1 MSLGWPFFEMEW
13 SPTTTTTASTTS
25 TRKVEQEHTMQYLS
39 LAPYALLLKHHP
51 MLQNVQPS
59 APLWTSS
66 SADDH
71 SPPKEPIILTA
82 TQPIQAGQELY
93 LDFAQHVQSI
103 DPQLLLSSHNHHQL
117 PTSHHY
123 QEADEIIQDARTTFK
138 AKHFIAKKRQYEIG
152 MGLRMMTKVVA
163 RYQPIVA
170 SLLPTLVDTLLN
182 FNYEHKGSTS
192 ALIMMHNQTK
202 MSLGTFGA
210 CMSDIDIDI
219 DIDIDRTSMDRSSQR
234 TTRTTTRSIPT
245 GQRVHPMPLYIR
257 NKTISDWSCNGKDD
271 DQDQD
276 ETCTAIY
283 EHKGIC
289 LTTTDLTVE
298 ICPLQGQVAEITSS
312 PDEANVAYRWSA
324 WKQAVNGTLKSPDV
338 IVKVRSHNNTLDG
351 CTHAC
356 NASPKHHPRFSSNF
370 GCLCCRCHVALQN
383 YPTDLL
389 WDLVALKDLE
399 PGEKLIVALERD
411 STTGQWL
418 IPNELVPNKWRIIT
432 PSE

>member
-13 SPTTTTTASTTS
+13 NPT
-25 TRKVEQEHTMQYLS
+25 TRKVEQEHNMQYLF
-39 LAPYALLLKHHP
+39 LAPYALLLNHHP
-51 MLQNVQPS
+51 LLQNVQPS

-66 SADDH
+66 ITNDE
-71 SPPKEPIILTA
+71 PPLKEPIVLTA

-93 LDFAQHVQSI
+93 LDFAQHVHSI
-103 DPQLLLSSHNHHQL
+103 EPQLLLHNKL
-117 PTSHHY
+117 PTIHHY

-138 AKHFIAKKRQYEIG
+138 AKNFIAKKRQYEIG

-202 MSLGTFGA
+202 ISLGTFGA
-210 CMSDIDIDI
+210 CMSDLGPD
-219 DIDIDRTSMDRSSQR
+219 SSSQTT
-234 TTRTTTRSIPT
+234 TTRTTTRSVLA

-257 NKTISDWSCNGKDD
+257 NKRISDWSCKDKDD

-276 ETCTAIY
+276 ETCTAFY
-283 EHKGIC
+283 ETKGTC
-289 LTTTDLTVE
+289 LSTTDLPVE
-298 ICPLQGQVAEITSS
+298 ICPLQGQVAEIASS

-338 IVKVRSHNNTLDG
+338 IVKVRSDSNTMNRWINGWMRRILK
-351 CTHAC
+351 TL
-356 NASPKHHPRFSSNF
+356 PRSSSTVVV
-370 GCLCCRCHVALQN
+370 CVLLCCFSLLLLLSSCCMVELSYGSLVGFGSAQGSGTRRKADSGARTRFDHGTVVDSKGFGSKQVEN
-383 YPTDLL
+383 HYPRRVL
-389 WDLVALKDLE
+389 
-399 PGEKLIVALERD
+399 G
-411 STTGQWL
+411 S
-418 IPNELVPNKWRIIT
+418 
-432 PSE
+432 